1 MTFNLEQVGNDV
13 LTLIK
18 RSSFFPYKT
27 GKLKFQATSG
37 FMQTDTTYRIH
48 FSSVIAPYVEYLEEG
63 TGPHEIFPRKVNGF
77 LVFTKDGK
85 KIFAR
90 KVNHPGSTKHQGFI
104 KDKCVNAI
112 INYITAKY
120 DGVVL

>member
-1 MTFNLEQVGNDV
+1 MDFNLEQVGNDL

-48 FSSVIAPYVEYLEEG
+48 FSSVIAPYLEYLEEG
-63 TGPHEIFPRKVNGF
+63 TRPHDIPNAF
-77 LVFTKDGK
+77 GK
-85 KIFAR
+85 GMSFGTR
-90 KVNHPGSTKHQGFI
+90 
-104 KDKCVNAI
+104 
-112 INYITAKY
+112 ITAIHATTFR
-120 DGVVL
+120 